1 MKLRIIVLFIIVMIV
16 ASVSFGSYFNANN
29 IGGSV
34 VYFPL
39 LLGIFSVNGYYRLG
53 LEVFGGSQTGS
64 LRFTPTMLYAG
75 PALSYSD
82 ALGKISGLEAG
93 IGGRLVTWD

>member
-16 ASVSFGSYFNANN
+16 ASVSFGSYFTANN

-39 LLGIFSVNGYYRLG
+39 LPGIFSVNGYYRLG

-64 LRFTPTMLYAG
+64 LRFTPTILYAG
-75 PALSYSD
+75 PDLSYSG

-93 IGGRLVTWD
+93 IGCRLVTWD